1 MTYKKRA
8 GSKIIRFCVRAAAV
22 ITFSSIIFV
31 AAFILI
37 NGIPNIRAD
46 MFSWKYT
53 TENHSMLPAIIN
65 TISVAGL
72 SLLIAAP
79 IGIFSAIYLVEYA
92 KRGSRAVKA
101 VRLTSETLAGL
112 PSIVYGM
119 FGYLMF
125 SITLGFSFSLLAGAL
140 TLAIMILPLIMRT
153 SEEAMRAVP
162 DGYREG
168 SFGLGAGKLRTVF
181 KIVLPSASNGI
192 MAGIMLAF
200 GRVVG
205 ETAAIILP
213 AGTAPEVPTT
223 VMGSGRT
230 LAVHVYALLNE
241 GLYTDDAYA
250 AAAVLLII
258 VLSINVIAGAAS
270 RRAAARGAK

>member
-1 MTYKKRA
+1 M
-8 GSKIIRFCVRAAAV
+8 RFCVKAAAA
-22 ITFSSIIFV
+22 ITFSAIILV

-37 NGIPNIRAD
+37 NGIPNIKLS
-46 MFSWKYT
+46 MFEWKYT

-65 TISVAGL
+65 TLRVAAL
-72 SLLIAAP
+72 SLLIAVP
-79 IGIFSAIYLVEYA
+79 IGIFSAVYRVEYA
-92 KRGSRAVKA
+92 RRGSRAVKL

-125 SITLGFSFSLLAGAL
+125 SVSLKLSYSLLAGAL
-140 TLAIMILPLIMRT
+140 TLSIMILPLIMRT
-153 SEEAMRAVP
+153 AEEAMRAVP

-181 KIVLPSASNGI
+181 KIVLPSAGNGI
-192 MAGIMLAF
+192 MAGVMLAF
-200 GRVVG
+200 GRIVG

-213 AGTAPEVPTT
+213 AGTAPEVPAT
-223 VMGSGRT
+223 VLGSGRT

-250 AAAVLLII
+250 AAAVLLIV
-258 VLSINVIAGAAS
+258 VLTINILAGVAS
-270 RRAAARGAK
+270 RRMAARGGK

>member
-1 MTYKKRA
+1 MTYKKRRGA
-8 GSKIIRFCVRAAAV
+8 AAVRFCVKAAAA
-22 ITFSSIIFV
+22 ITFSAIILV

-37 NGIPNIRAD
+37 NGIPNIRLS
-46 MFSWKYT
+46 MFEWKYT
-53 TENHSMLPAIIN
+53 TDNHSMLPAIIN
-65 TISVAGL
+65 TLRVAAL
-72 SLLIAAP
+72 SLLIAVP
-79 IGIFSAIYLVEYA
+79 IGIFSAVYLVEYA
-92 KRGSRAVKA
+92 RRGSRAVKL

-125 SITLGFSFSLLAGAL
+125 SVSLKLSYSLLAGAL
-140 TLAIMILPLIMRT
+140 TLSIMILPLIMRT
-153 SEEAMRAVP
+153 AEEAMRAVP

-181 KIVLPSASNGI
+181 KIVLPSAGNGI
-192 MAGIMLAF
+192 MAGVMLAF
-200 GRVVG
+200 GRIVG

-213 AGTAPEVPTT
+213 AGTAPEVPAT
-223 VMGSGRT
+223 VLGSGRT

-250 AAAVLLII
+250 AAAVLLIV
-258 VLSINVIAGAAS
+258 VLTINILAGVVS
-270 RRAAARGAK
+270 RRMAARGGK